1 MRYQHRNANEGV
13 AKGEAPVMPKAEPV
27 NKYGFVAVCAG
38 EGLEELFKDIGADV
52 VVSGGQTMNP
62 STDDILN
69 AVMATPAKPFSC
81 CRTIK
86 ISLWRQ
92 SNP

>member
-1 MRYQHRNANEGV
+1 
-13 AKGEAPVMPKAEPV
+13 MPKAEPV

-69 AVMATPAKPFSC
+69 AVMATPAKTVFVLR
-81 CRTIK
+81 RTIK